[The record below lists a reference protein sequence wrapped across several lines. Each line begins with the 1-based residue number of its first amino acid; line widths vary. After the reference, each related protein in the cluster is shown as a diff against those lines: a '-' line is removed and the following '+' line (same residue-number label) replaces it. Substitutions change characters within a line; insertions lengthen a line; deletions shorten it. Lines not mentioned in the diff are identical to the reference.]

1 MNFDPNLYIE
11 ANIKSIRKILSPEES
26 GKVLAAC
33 SGGVDSTVSAVLVA
47 RALGKPIKAVFIDD
61 GLRRKGE
68 PESVVKIL
76 KELGLDAFIYDAK
89 KEVLGALKG
98 KVDPEEKRKAFR
110 EAFYTVL
117 GKLVREMNAKYLVQ
131 GTIAA
136 DIVETVGGVKT
147 QHNVLE
153 QLGIDT
159 SKYGFK
165 VIEPIK
171 DLYKPQVREVARK
184 LGIPKEISERRAFP
198 GPGLA
203 IRIVGEV
210 TWEKLEILR
219 NATQIVEEETKD
231 IESFQNFAVLLD
243 LKATGVKDGKRIYG
257 YILVVRVVASED
269 AMTAKFVEIPYE
281 RLRKISQRITAEV
294 PEITRVLY
302 DVTDKPPATIE
313 FE

>member
-219 NATQIVEEETKD
+219 NATQIVEEETND
-231 IESFQNFAVLLD
+231 LDSFQNFSVLLD

-281 RLRKISQRITAEV
+281 RLRKLSQRITAEV

>member
-1 MNFDPNLYIE
+1 MNFDASSYIE
-11 ANIKSIRKILSPEES
+11 ENIKSIRKILSPEES
-26 GKVLAAC
+26 DKVLAAC

-76 KELGLDAFIYDAK
+76 KELGLDAFVYDAK

-98 KVDPEEKRKAFR
+98 KVDAEEKRKAFR
-110 EAFYTVL
+110 DAFYTVL

-159 SKYGFK
+159 SKFGFK

-184 LGIPKEISERRAFP
+184 LGIPREISERRAFP

-210 TWEKLEILR
+210 SWEKLEILR
-219 NATQIVEEETKD
+219 SATQIVEEETKD

-243 LKATGVKDGKRIYG
+243 LKATGVKEGKRVYG

-269 AMTAKFVEIPYE
+269 ALTAKFVEIPYE
-281 RLRKISQRITAEV
+281 RLRKLSQRIIAEV

-302 DVTDKPPATIE
+302 DITDKPPATIE

>member
-1 MNFDPNLYIE
+1 MNFDASEYIE
-11 ANIKSIRKILSPEES
+11 RSLKSIREILKPEDS
-26 GKVLAAC
+26 DKVLAAC

-47 RALGKPIKAVFIDD
+47 KALGKPIKAVFIDD

-68 PESVVKIL
+68 PESVVKL
-76 KELGLDAFIYDAK
+76 LRGQGLDAFIYDAK
-89 KEVLGALKG
+89 KEVLEALKG
-98 KVDPEEKRKAFR
+98 KTDPEEKRKAFR
-110 EAFYTVL
+110 DAFYTVL
-117 GKLVREMNAKYLVQ
+117 GKIIKEMNAGYLVQ

-159 SKYGFK
+159 SRYGFK

-184 LGIPKEISERRAFP
+184 LGIPKEISERKAFP

-219 NATQIVEEETKD
+219 EVTRIVEEETKD

-243 LKATGVKDGKRIYG
+243 MKATGVRNGKRVYG
-257 YILVVRVVASED
+257 YILAVRVVSSED
-269 AMTAKFVEIPYE
+269 AMTAKFVEIPYD
-281 RLRKISQRITAEV
+281 RLRRISQRITSEV

-302 DVTDKPPATIE
+302 DITDKPPATIE
-313 FE
+313 YE

>member
-26 GKVLAAC
+26 SKVLAAC

-76 KELGLDAFIYDAK
+76 KELRLDAFIYDAK

-219 NATQIVEEETKD
+219 NATQIVEEETND
-231 IESFQNFAVLLD
+231 LESFQNFAVLLD

-257 YILVVRVVASED
+257 Y
-269 AMTAKFVEIPYE
+269 
-281 RLRKISQRITAEV
+281 
-294 PEITRVLY
+294 
-302 DVTDKPPATIE
+302 
-313 FE
+313 

>member
-1 MNFDPNLYIE
+1 MNFDAWAYIDRSL
-11 ANIKSIRKILSPEES
+11 KSIREVLKPEDSEE
-26 GKVLAAC
+26 VLAAC

-47 RALGKPIKAVFIDD
+47 KALGKRIKAVFIDD

-68 PESVVKIL
+68 PESVVKL
-76 KELGLDAFIYDAK
+76 LRELGLDAFIYDAK
-89 KEVLGALKG
+89 KEVLQALKN
-98 KVDPEEKRKAFR
+98 KIDPEEKRKAFR
-110 EAFYTVL
+110 DAFYTAL
-117 GKLVREMNAKYLVQ
+117 GKIIREMNARYLVQ

-210 TWEKLEILR
+210 TMEKLEILR
-219 NATQIVEEETKD
+219 EATKIVEEETGD

-243 LKATGVKDGKRIYG
+243 MKATGVRDGKRIYG
-257 YILVVRVVASED
+257 YILVVRVVSSED
-269 AMTAKFVEIPYE
+269 AMTAKFVEIPYG
-281 RLRKISQRITAEV
+281 RLRKISQRITSEV

-302 DVTDKPPATIE
+302 DITDKPPATIE
-313 FE
+313 YE

>member
-1 MNFDPNLYIE
+1 MDFDAKEYVKERLE
-11 ANIKSIRKILSPEES
+11 SLRKELSCVKANEI
-26 GKVLAAC
+26 LAAC
-33 SGGVDSTVSAVLVA
+33 SGGVDSTVSAILVA
-47 RALGKPIKAVFIDD
+47 KAIGSRIRAVYIDD
-61 GLRRKGE
+61 GLRRIGE
-68 PESVVKIL
+68 GERVVEVL
-76 KELGLDAFIYDAK
+76 KNFGLDAFIFDAK

-110 EAFYTVL
+110 EAFYNTL
-117 GKLVREMNAKYLVQ
+117 GKIITESNARFLVQ

-159 SKYGFK
+159 EKYGFR

-171 DLYKPQVREVARK
+171 DLYKWQVRLVAK
-184 LGIPKEISERRAFP
+184 ELGLPDEIAYRRPFP

-219 NATQIVEEETKD
+219 KATKIVEEETED
-231 IESFQNFAVLLD
+231 IDAFQSFAVLLD
-243 LKATGVKDGKRIYG
+243 LKATGIKGNKRSYG
-257 YILVVRVVASED
+257 YIVVVRVVASED

-281 RLRKISQRITAEV
+281 RLRRISNRITEEI

>member
-11 ANIKSIRKILSPEES
+11 ANIKSIRKILSPEEG

-110 EAFYTVL
+110 ESFYTVL

-219 NATQIVEEETKD
+219 NATQIVEEETND
-231 IESFQNFAVLLD
+231 LDSFQNFSVLLD

-281 RLRKISQRITAEV
+281 RLRKLSQRITAEV

>member
-219 NATQIVEEETKD
+219 NATQIVEEETND
-231 IESFQNFAVLLD
+231 LESFQNFAVLLD

-281 RLRKISQRITAEV
+281 RLRKLSQRITAEV

>member
-26 GKVLAAC
+26 RKVLAAC

-165 VIEPIK
+165 VIEPIR

-219 NATQIVEEETKD
+219 NATQIVEEETND
-231 IESFQNFAVLLD
+231 LDSFQNFSVLLD

-281 RLRKISQRITAEV
+281 RLRKLSQRITAEV

>member
-1 MNFDPNLYIE
+1 MDFDAKSYIE

-26 GKVLAAC
+26 DKVLAAC

-47 RALGKPIKAVFIDD
+47 KALGKPIRAVFIDD

-76 KELGLDAFIYDAK
+76 KDLGLNAFIYDAK

-98 KVDPEEKRKAFR
+98 KTDAEEKRKAFR
-110 EAFYTVL
+110 DAFYTVL
-117 GKLVREMNAKYLVQ
+117 GKIVKEMNAKYLVQ

-159 SKYGFK
+159 TRYGFK

-184 LGIPKEISERRAFP
+184 LGIPKEIAERRAFP

-219 NATQIVEEETKD
+219 NATQIVEEETED
-231 IESFQNFAVLLD
+231 IKAFQNFAVLLD
-243 LKATGVKDGKRIYG
+243 LKATGVKNGKRVYG
-257 YILVVRVVASED
+257 YILVVRVVSSED
-269 AMTAKFVEIPYE
+269 AMSAKFVEIPYE
-281 RLRKISQRITAEV
+281 RLRKISQRITAEI

>member
-1 MNFDPNLYIE
+1 MNFDAEKYI
-11 ANIKSIRKILSPEES
+11 AMNVKAIREILNPEES
-26 GKVLAAC
+26 DKVLAAC
-33 SGGVDSTVSAVLVA
+33 SGGVDSTVSAVLVS
-47 RALGKPIKAVFIDD
+47 RALDKPIKAVFIDD

-68 PESVVKIL
+68 PESVVGIL
-76 KELGLDAFIYDAK
+76 NKLGLSAFIYDAK

-117 GKLVREMNAKYLVQ
+117 GKIVKEMDAKYLVQ

-159 SKYGFK
+159 GRYGFR

-184 LGIPKEISERRAFP
+184 LGIPKEISERKAFP

-231 IESFQNFAVLLD
+231 FDCFQNFAVLLD
-243 LKATGVKDGKRIYG
+243 SKATGVKEGKRVYG

-281 RLRKISQRITAEV
+281 RLRRISQRITAEV
-294 PEITRVLY
+294 PEVTRVVY
-302 DVTDKPPATIE
+302 DITDKPPATIE
-313 FE
+313 YE

>member
-219 NATQIVEEETKD
+219 NATQIVEEETND
-231 IESFQNFAVLLD
+231 LESFQNFAVLLD

>member
-1 MNFDPNLYIE
+1 MDFDASAYIE
-11 ANIKSIRKILSPEES
+11 SSLRALMETLKPEDS
-26 GKVLAAC
+26 DKVLAAC
-33 SGGVDSTVSAVLVA
+33 SGGVDSTVAAVLVA
-47 RALGKPIKAVFIDD
+47 KALGKPIKAVFIDD
-61 GLRRKGE
+61 GLRRKNE
-68 PESVVKIL
+68 PESVVKL
-76 KELGLDAFIYDAK
+76 LRDLGLDAFIYDAK

-98 KVDPEEKRKAFR
+98 KFDAEEKRKAFR
-110 EAFYTVL
+110 DAFYTVL
-117 GKLVREMNAKYLVQ
+117 GKIVREMNARYLVQ

-159 SKYGFK
+159 SRYGFK

-198 GPGLA
+198 GPGLS

-219 NATQIVEEETKD
+219 EATHIVEEETKD
-231 IESFQNFAVLLD
+231 IEAFQNFAVLLD
-243 LKATGVKDGKRIYG
+243 VRATGVKQGKRVYG
-257 YILVVRVVASED
+257 YVLVVRVVSSED
-269 AMTAKFVEIPYE
+269 AMTGRFVEIPYE
-281 RLRKISQRITAEV
+281 RLRRLSQLITAEV
-294 PEITRVLY
+294 PEITRVVY
-302 DVTDKPPATIE
+302 DITDKPPATIE
-313 FE
+313 YE

>member
-1 MNFDPNLYIE
+1 MDFDASAYIE
-11 ANIKSIRKILSPEES
+11 SSLRALRKTLRPEDS
-26 GKVLAAC
+26 DKVLAAC

-47 RALGKPIKAVFIDD
+47 KALGKPIKAVFIDD
-61 GLRRKGE
+61 GLRRKNE
-68 PESVVKIL
+68 PESVVKL
-76 KELGLDAFIYDAK
+76 LRGLGLDAFIYDAK

-98 KVDPEEKRKAFR
+98 KLDAEEKRKAFR
-110 EAFYTVL
+110 DAFYTVL
-117 GKLVREMNAKYLVQ
+117 GKIIGEMNARYLVQ

-159 SKYGFK
+159 SRYGFK

-219 NATQIVEEETKD
+219 EATQIVEEETKD
-231 IESFQNFAVLLD
+231 IEAFQNFAVLLD
-243 LKATGVKDGKRIYG
+243 VRATGVKQGKRVYG
-257 YILVVRVVASED
+257 YVLVVRVVSSED
-269 AMTAKFVEIPYE
+269 AITARFVEIPYE
-281 RLRKISQRITAEV
+281 RLRRLSQRITAEV
-294 PEITRVLY
+294 PEITRIVY
-302 DVTDKPPATIE
+302 DITDKPPATIE
-313 FE
+313 YE

>member
-1 MNFDPNLYIE
+1 MNFDASEYVKKKLE
-11 ANIKSIRKILSPEES
+11 SLRRELSGVKATEI
-26 GKVLAAC
+26 LAAC
-33 SGGVDSTVSAVLVA
+33 SGGVDSTVATILVA
-47 RALGKPIKAVFIDD
+47 KAIEGPIKAVFIDD
-61 GLRRKGE
+61 GLRRIGE
-68 PESVVKIL
+68 GERVVKTL
-76 KELGLDAFIYDAK
+76 RNFGLDAFVFDAK
-89 KEVLGALKG
+89 EEVLKALKD

-110 EAFYTVL
+110 DAFYTTL
-117 GKLVREMNAKYLVQ
+117 GKIIRQKGAKFLVQ

-136 DIVETVGGVKT
+136 DIVETVSGVKT

-159 SKYGFK
+159 AKYGFR

-171 DLYKPQVREVARK
+171 DLYKWQVRLVAK
-184 LGIPKEISERRAFP
+184 ELGLPDEIVHRRAFP

-219 NATQIVEEETKD
+219 KATKIVEEETAD
-231 IESFQNFAVLLD
+231 IKAFQSFAVLLD
-243 LKATGVKDGKRIYG
+243 LKATGVKDNKRTYG
-257 YILVVRVVASED
+257 FITVVRVVASED

-281 RLRKISQRITAEV
+281 RLRKISKRITEEI